1 MGETEILGNVSRS
14 VPPAADTV
22 FITALDAA
30 AGDDGVVSPV
40 TEHTIA
46 AFKAAAVPSVIW
58 RRPPEKVVV
67 ATGALALALVQVAVG
82 EPENDGK
89 PVREIN
95 AAVLME
101 SVPVKLT
108 VKVVATD
115 ITLLLSAIEAE

>member
-1 MGETEILGNVSRS
+1 MGETEILGNVSRT

-95 AAVLME
+95 AALLVE
-101 SVPVKLT
+101 SIPVKLT

-115 ITLLLSAIEAE
+115 TTL

>member
-1 MGETEILGNVSRS
+1 M
-14 VPPAADTV
+14 
-22 FITALDAA
+22 TALDAA

-46 AFKAAAVPSVIW
+46 AFKVAAVPSVIW

-82 EPENDGK
+82 EPEKNGK
-89 PVREIN
+89 PMTEIN
-95 AAVLME
+95 VALLAE

-108 VKVVATD
+108 VKDVATD
-115 ITLLLSAIEAE
+115 FTLLLKTIEAV

>member
-1 MGETEILGNVSRS
+1 M
-14 VPPAADTV
+14 
-22 FITALDAA
+22 TALDAD

-89 PVREIN
+89 PVTEIN
-95 AAVLME
+95 ATVLRA
-101 SVPVKLT
+101 SIPVKLT

-115 ITLLLSAIEAE
+115 ITMLLNSIKAA